1 VSGIV
6 LRDYQEECVGA
17 VLAGVARGV
26 GRQLAISPT
35 GSGKT
40 VVFGEVI
47 RRRHRPGGV
56 TVVLAHRDELLKQ
69 AGEKLED
76 AAPEL
81 AMEIGYVKAKQN
93 DVHKSIIVASVQTL
107 ARKSR
112 REQLPPD
119 IDTVIVD
126 EAHHIVA
133 PSYQEA
139 IEWLNPDL
147 LLGVTATAER
157 ADGKDLEEHFDEIV
171 FARSIEWM
179 VRHGY
184 LCEPRGKRISV
195 DVDLGAV
202 KKSHGDFQA
211 DDLADKLELANTPDL
226 VLDSW
231 RDYAS
236 DRKTLIFAPNV
247 AMAHR
252 MAEVFCAEGIAAE
265 AVDGS
270 TPDDE
275 RAAILHRFHTG
286 ETRVLSNCAIL
297 TEGYD
302 EPSVEC
308 IVLAAPTKS
317 NVKYTQI
324 VGRGLRLYPGKKDC
338 LLLDVVGAS
347 EDNSIASLPAL
358 FGLRDLLEGES
369 IGEARRRHEREDQEA
384 RDREAETN
392 RKASE
397 VKERKKR
404 SAESIE
410 FFDRDRMNWI
420 KVSDCWAIA
429 LNGTETIVLRPLADG
444 AEHFDVLLVNPKKQV
459 EVDGERHKGSFKFL
473 ARGLDLG
480 YAQGAAE
487 ETVRKHGS
495 RQLVDSKAAWRSEK
509 VSPKQHGMLRRFGIG
524 APDTRGEAADLIDQA
539 NVALMVERID
549 LALAERETRD
559 RELEPAGA

>member
-1 VSGIV
+1 MSGIA
-6 LRDYQEECVGA
+6 LRDYQEECVDA
-17 VLAGVARGV
+17 VLAGVERGV
-26 GRQLAISPT
+26 ERQLAVSPT

-40 VVFGEVI
+40 IVFGEVI

-69 AGEKLED
+69 AGEKLES

-81 AMEIGYVKAKQN
+81 AMDIGYVKARQN
-93 DVHKSIIVASVQTL
+93 DVGKPIVVASVQTL
-107 ARKSR
+107 ARLSR
-112 REQLPPD
+112 REQMPRD
-119 IDTVIVD
+119 VDTVIVD

-133 PSYQEA
+133 PSYQEV
-139 IEWLNPDL
+139 IDWLRPRL

-157 ADGKDLEEHFDEIV
+157 ADGKDLEDHFDEIV

-179 VRHGY
+179 VNHGY

-195 DVDLGAV
+195 DIDLAGV

-231 RDYAS
+231 REHAEN
-236 DRKTLIFAPNV
+236 RKTLIFAPNV
-247 AMAHR
+247 AMAHH
-252 MAEVFCAEGIAAE
+252 MAEVFCDDGIPAE
-265 AVDGS
+265 AVDGK

-275 RAAILHRFHTG
+275 RAAILRRFHTG

-324 VGRGLRLYPGKKDC
+324 VGRGLRLYPGKDDC

-358 FGLRDLLEGES
+358 FGLRDLLDGES
-369 IGEARRRHEREDQEA
+369 IGEARKRHEREDQEA
-384 RDREAETN
+384 QDRETEKN
-392 RKASE
+392 RKALG
-397 VKERKKR
+397 VKERKR
-404 SAESIE
+404 RTSESIE

-420 KVSDCWAIA
+420 KVGGCWAIA
-429 LNGTETIVLRPLADG
+429 LNGTETIVLRPVGDG
-444 AEHFDVLLVNPKKQV
+444 AEHFDVLLVNPKKK
-459 EVDGERHKGSFKFL
+459 VDAEHTGSFKFL

-495 RQLVDSKAAWRSEK
+495 RQLVDSKAAWRGEMVTS
-509 VSPKQHGMLRRFGIG
+509 KQHAMLRRFGVG
-524 APDTRGEAADLIDQA
+524 VPATKGEAADLIDQA
-539 NVALMVERID
+539 NVSLMVERID
-549 LALAERETRD
+549 RALAVHDTAPPSA
-559 RELEPAGA
+559 ELEKAA

>member
-1 VSGIV
+1 MSGIV
-6 LRDYQEECVGA
+6 LRDYQEECVDA
-17 VLAGVARGV
+17 VLRGV
-26 GRQLAISPT
+26 ERGVRSQLTISPT

-40 VVFGEVI
+40 VIFGEVI
-47 RRRHRPGGV
+47 RRRHRPDGV
-56 TVVLAHRDELLKQ
+56 AVVLAHRDELLKQ
-69 AGEKLED
+69 AGEKLEA

-81 AMEIGYVKAKQN
+81 AMDIGYVKAKQN
-93 DVHKSIIVASVQTL
+93 DVASVQTVARL
-107 ARKSR
+107 AR
-112 REQLPPD
+112 REQLPRD
-119 IDTVIVD
+119 VDTVIVD

-133 PSYQEA
+133 PSYQEV
-139 IEWLNPDL
+139 IDWLNPQL

-179 VRHGY
+179 VRRGY
-184 LCEPRGKRISV
+184 LCEPRGKRITV
-195 DVDLGAV
+195 DVDLAGV

-211 DDLADKLELANTPDL
+211 DDLADKLEMANTPTQ

-231 RDYAS
+231 REHAGS
-236 DRKTLIFAPNV
+236 RKTLIFAPNV
-247 AMAHR
+247 AMAHH
-252 MAEVFCAEGIAAE
+252 MADVFVADGIPAE
-265 AVDGS
+265 AVDGT

-324 VGRGLRLYPGKKDC
+324 VGRGLRLYPGKDDC

-358 FGLRDLLEGES
+358 FGLRDLLDGES
-369 IGEARRRHEREDQEA
+369 IGEARKRQEREDQEA
-384 RDREAETN
+384 REREAEKT
-392 RKASE
+392 RKALGVKAEPKRRKSE
-397 VKERKKR
+397 
-404 SAESIE
+404 AIE
-410 FFDRDRMNWI
+410 FFGRDRMNWI
-420 KVSDCWAIA
+420 TVKGCWAIA
-429 LNGTETIVLRPLADG
+429 LNGMETIVLRPATDG
-444 AEHFDVLLVNPKKQV
+444 VEHFDVLLVSPKK
-459 EVDGERHKGSFKFL
+459 ETEADGEKHRGAFRYL

-495 RQLVDSKAAWRSEK
+495 RSLADSKAAWRDEL
-509 VSPKQHGMLRRFGIG
+509 VSPKQHSALRRLGLAIPG
-524 APDTRGEAADLIDQA
+524 TKGEASDLIDQA
-539 NVALMVERID
+539 NLRLTLERVEKAIVQREARAHDHD
-549 LALAERETRD
+549 LQ
-559 RELEPAGA
+559 GAAA